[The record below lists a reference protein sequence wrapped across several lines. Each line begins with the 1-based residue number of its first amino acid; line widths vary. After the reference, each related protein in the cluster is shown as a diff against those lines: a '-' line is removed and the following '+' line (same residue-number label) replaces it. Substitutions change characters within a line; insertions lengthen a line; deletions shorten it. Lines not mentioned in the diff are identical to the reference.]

1 MGNSYSSDQ
10 TTLNLATIGS
20 DTLSRAGRARVTSIQ
35 GKGIASSTLILYDS
49 ADASTPGT
57 AVATYN
63 YGTEG
68 LEVYIPGS
76 GIKFE
81 NGIVYN
87 LAGSG
92 GSVTVTI
99 TGA

>member
-1 MGNSYSSDQ
+1 MDSDQ
-10 TTLNLATIGS
+10 KTLNMATIGA
-20 DTLSRAGRARVTSIQ
+20 DTLARGARTRITSIQ
-35 GKGIASSTLILYDS
+35 GKGIASSVLKLYD
-49 ADASTPGT
+49 AATAGDAAAGNL
-57 AVATYN
+57 VATYN

-87 LAGSG
+87 LAGAG

>member
-1 MGNSYSSDQ
+1 MDPDQ
-10 TTLNLATIGS
+10 TTLNMAVIGT
-20 DTLSRAGRARVTSIQ
+20 DTLARGARTRITSIQ
-35 GKGIASSTLILYDS
+35 GYGIAASTLTLYDS
-49 ADASTPGT
+49 ADAGAPGT
-57 AVATYN
+57 AVAVYK

-87 LAGSG
+87 LAGAG

>member
-1 MGNSYSSDQ
+1 MAFIGNVTVARGARIRITDMQ
-10 TTLNLATIGS
+10 GDGIAATTLT
-20 DTLSRAGRARVTSIQ
+20 
-35 GKGIASSTLILYDS
+35 LYDS
-49 ADASTPGT
+49 ADTAAPGT
-57 AVATYN
+57 AVAVYK

-87 LAGSG
+87 LAGTG

>member
-1 MGNSYSSDQ
+1 MDSDQ
-10 TTLNLATIGS
+10 KTLNMATIGA
-20 DTLSRAGRARVTSIQ
+20 DTLARGARTRITSIQ
-35 GKGIASSTLILYDS
+35 GKGIASSVLKLYD
-49 ADASTPGT
+49 AAT
-57 AVATYN
+57 AGAAAAGNLVATYN

-81 NGIVYN
+81 NGVVYN
-87 LAGSG
+87 LAGAG

>member
-1 MGNSYSSDQ
+1 MDSDQ
-10 TTLNLATIGS
+10 KTLNMAVIGT
-20 DTLSRAGRARVTSIQ
+20 DTLARGARTRITSIQ
-35 GKGIASSTLILYDS
+35 GYGIAASTLTLYDS
-49 ADASTPGT
+49 DDASAPGT
-57 AVATYN
+57 AVAVYK

>member
-1 MGNSYSSDQ
+1 MDSDQ
-10 TTLNLATIGS
+10 KKLNMATIGA
-20 DTLSRAGRARVTSIQ
+20 DTLARGARTRITSIQ
-35 GKGIASSTLILYDS
+35 GKGIASSVLKLYD
-49 ADASTPGT
+49 AAT
-57 AVATYN
+57 AGEAAAGNLVATYN

-68 LEVYIPGS
+68 LEVYVPGS

-81 NGIVYN
+81 NGVVYN
-87 LAGSG
+87 LAGAG

>member
-1 MGNSYSSDQ
+1 MDSDQ
-10 TTLNLATIGS
+10 KTLNITTVGANTLA
-20 DTLSRAGRARVTSIQ
+20 RAGRARITSIQ
-35 GKGIASSTLILYDS
+35 GLGIASSTIIFYDS

-57 AVATYN
+57 AVAYK

-87 LAGSG
+87 LAGAG
-92 GSVTVTI
+92 GSITVTI

>member
-1 MGNSYSSDQ
+1 MDSDQ
-10 TTLNLATIGS
+10 KTLNMATIGA
-20 DTLSRAGRARVTSIQ
+20 DTLARGARTRITSIQ
-35 GKGIASSTLILYDS
+35 GKGIASSVLKLYD
-49 ADASTPGT
+49 AATAGDAAAGNL
-57 AVATYN
+57 VATYN

-68 LEVYIPGS
+68 LEVYVPGS

-81 NGIVYN
+81 NGVVYN
-87 LAGSG
+87 LAGAG